1 MSKMI
6 EVNQISK
13 SFKNQQVLRDVS
25 LSCEKGKI
33 YGIIGYNGS
42 GKSVLFKCICG
53 YYRTDEGEILVRGQK
68 IGADTDMIRDA
79 GIIIEEPA
87 FLKQYSGI
95 KNLDFLY
102 RLNHK
107 PDREYLRQAMIQ
119 VGLDQE
125 GMEQMRKL
133 FLSFKEEGRTLLFAS
148 HNRYDI
154 ESLCDEVYEMNRGE
168 LKQIM

>member
-102 RLNHK
+102 RL
-107 PDREYLRQAMIQ
+107 
-119 VGLDQE
+119 
-125 GMEQMRKL
+125 
-133 FLSFKEEGRTLLFAS
+133 
-148 HNRYDI
+148 
-154 ESLCDEVYEMNRGE
+154 ES
-168 LKQIM
+168 